1 LSKYTLSKNS
11 IIYTIIIV
19 YFLFMNLQR
28 LSIFGLSADD
38 TPEIKIYQILTLLIF
53 ISYLILNYNNIELP
67 PFLILL
73 LFSIIVVLSL
83 INYARF
89 DFNLIIINY
98 CIAFFSFY
106 NGLFLGKYLSYN
118 KLISAIRYVSTIII
132 FIVVIK
138 LVFYK
143 EAIVTFIS
151 NPWLGHP
158 ILPVIYGGGV
168 NLEATWIAL
177 SIIFYMGTKAFY
189 PILIVSFIIS
199 SLYASRGGAII
210 SIVCLIYYIYLFSS
224 TNRKFNLIILTVIII
239 SSMFLIVRFGPDN
252 YLIERMA
259 LIGEDPGSLSRIEM
273 WGHCFKEYINS
284 PVIGYGAG
292 NAVPI
297 INKSI
302 NVGKILEDNLHNY
315 YLQLLLDFGII
326 GFIPYMLIIYCVFII
341 EKSLK
346 FKNHFGAYILVF
358 SIIANIQFRGAEC
371 IYWFIFGI
379 YISIMRKPFFSQI
392 TKYNSFKLL
401 ISKWSPI

>member
-1 LSKYTLSKNS
+1 MSKYTLSKNS

-28 LSIFGLSADD
+28 LSIFGISADD
-38 TPEIKIYQILTLLIF
+38 TPEIKIYQIITLLIF

-106 NGLFLGKYLSYN
+106 NGLFLGKCLSYN

-132 FIVVIK
+132 LIVVIK
-138 LVFYK
+138 LGFYK

-151 NPWLGHP
+151 DPWGHP

-168 NLEATWIAL
+168 NLEASWIAL

-199 SLYASRGGAII
+199 SLYASRAGAII
-210 SIVCLIYYIYLFSS
+210 SIVCVIYYICLFSS
-224 TNRKFNLIILTVIII
+224 TNRKFKLIILTVIII

-259 LIGEDPGSLSRIEM
+259 LIGEDPGSLSRVEM

-302 NVGKILEDNLHNY
+302 NIDKIVVDNLHNY
-315 YLQLLLDFGII
+315 YLQLLWISELLGL
-326 GFIPYMLIIYCVFII
+326 YLIC
-341 EKSLK
+341 
-346 FKNHFGAYILVF
+346 
-358 SIIANIQFRGAEC
+358 
-371 IYWFIFGI
+371 
-379 YISIMRKPFFSQI
+379 
-392 TKYNSFKLL
+392 
-401 ISKWSPI
+401 